1 MRRVRRL
8 ASLAGLVLALTL
20 SGVAWSEGQTHGY
33 AAQADFK
40 AIVQDAN
47 QSSYPVYG
55 MPSKLAAAKAAQA
68 ACRTANPAS
77 PASTCEL
84 VRLGNQNITTSAA
97 IRARIPNKP
106 HPLFLWRYRQG
117 ETTVYL
123 AGSIHIMKPGL
134 YPLPSQMQAAFD
146 AADHLVVEVNLDA
159 TRPEAMQFKY
169 SQYGMLP
176 DGATLADVLSPQTLE
191 RLTAVGNEYGLP
203 VAQMARYKPAFVT
216 QQLALF
222 ALMAVGYDPDFGV
235 EGHFTRQAQ
244 GKDILQLET
253 LDFQLD
259 LLFNQPLDVQRQFAA
274 DTLEQMANFESLTAD
289 LVGAWLAGDD
299 QTFISAFEAQ
309 SGTSPESQAFMRQL
323 MDERN
328 IGMAEKIADYLQSS
342 GTYFVLVGAAHYIG
356 ENSIIKLLE
365 RQGIRGERIFSNQAI
380 AQ

>member
-1 MRRVRRL
+1 MTLLRVL
-8 ASLAGLVLALTL
+8 AVLALALGL
-20 SGVAWSEGQTHGY
+20 SSLAWSEAPPAGY

-40 AIVQDAN
+40 ALVTYTD

-68 ACRTANPAS
+68 ACLNANPA
-77 PASTCEL
+77 ATAGACEL

-97 IRARIPNKP
+97 IRARIPSDP

-117 ETTVYL
+117 DATVYL

-134 YPLPSQMQAAFD
+134 YPLPSQMQAAYET
-146 AADHLVVEVNLDA
+146 ADYLVVEVDLNA

-169 SQYGMLP
+169 NQYGLLAEN
-176 DGATLADVLSPQTLE
+176 ATLADVLSPQTLD
-191 RLTAVGNEYGLP
+191 RLTRVGNEYGLP
-203 VAQMARYKPAFVT
+203 VAQMARYKPAFIT

-222 ALMAVGYDPDFGV
+222 ALMAVGYDPEYGV
-235 EGHFTRQAQ
+235 EGFFTRQAQ
-244 GKDILQLET
+244 GKQILQLET

-259 LLFNQPLDVQRQFAA
+259 LLFNQPLDVQRQFTI
-274 DTLEQMANFESLTAD
+274 DTLDQMANFETLTAD

-299 QTFISAFEAQ
+299 QTFIKTFEAQ

-328 IGMAEKIADYLQSS
+328 VGMAEKIAGYLQTS
-342 GTYFVLVGAAHYIG
+342 GTYFVLIGAAHYIG
-356 ENSIIKLLE
+356 DSSIIKLLE
-365 RQGIRGERIFSNQAI
+365 RKGIRGERIFSDQAI
-380 AQ
+380 AR